1 MEQITMT
8 DSDTTGEH
16 DQDAKVHEDLGPAS
30 VTRRKIRPRS
40 DTTDKQIEAMRPPPL
55 WLCVLRPAVVP
66 MITMIG
72 TTFLLLWMEG
82 KL

>member
-1 MEQITMT
+1 MSENHP
-8 DSDTTGEH
+8 TTN
-16 DQDAKVHEDLGPAS
+16 PM
-30 VTRRKIRPRS
+30 
-40 DTTDKQIEAMRPPPL
+40 TDKQIEAMRPPPL